1 MKSSASEPGLK
12 GCLYGGRKILEGGL
26 SLLTSTIQG
35 HEKTSI
41 EQDKLKIPPPPP
53 PQFYYKVR
61 QPFLSSEIATLL
73 QN

>member
-1 MKSSASEPGLK
+1 MKSSASEPGLR

-26 SLLTSTIQG
+26 PLLTSTIQG

-41 EQDKLKIPPPPP
+41 EQDKLKIPPPH